1 MLRILATGVLC
12 VAAVQSAERIDNV
25 LKQLIPRDS
34 VSLFGAQMDQLKST
48 LLYQKLLA
56 QQKLTQLD
64 EFAAET
70 NFDPR
75 RDVRELLIASNLSK
89 KSGVLLARG
98 TFRVTPESLAKM
110 KDMRRSDYKGYVL
123 WTNPAQEAGFCILDS
138 TLAIAG
144 PTASMHAALDRYR
157 DRATAE
163 PSSLLQ
169 KAMTIPLRN
178 QVWLVSEGGADFL
191 GNNMPETGPAAN
203 FARIF
208 RNLESAQFNADLNRG
223 FNAFVQGSC
232 KTEADAKSLADAARG
247 LVGFGRLSVP
257 EGQPQLLRVWDAI
270 QVSQQG
276 RDLSVS
282 ADIPSDLVEKLL
294 QLFDSGSGRPNVRNS
309 SYFSEEE
316 SHPPKSKTRPH

>member
-12 VAAVQSAERIDNV
+12 VAVVQSAERIDNV

-48 LLYQKLLA
+48 LLYQKLVA

-98 TFRVTPESLAKM
+98 TFRVTPDSLAKM

-169 KAMTIPLRN
+169 KAMAIPLRN

-208 RNLESAQFNADLNRG
+208 RNLESAQFNADLNHG

-294 QLFDSGSGRPNVRNS
+294 QLFDSGPGRPNVRNS

-316 SHPPKSKTRPH
+316 SHHPKSKTRPR